1 MLFHGDSLFR
11 RKLVKGEAQQDEDQ
25 YKAVLSL
32 LKTAQRK
39 LGEEVGI

>member
-1 MLFHGDSLFR
+1 M
-11 RKLVKGEAQQDEDQ
+11 KGETQQDGDQ

-39 LGEEVGI
+39 LGEELRI